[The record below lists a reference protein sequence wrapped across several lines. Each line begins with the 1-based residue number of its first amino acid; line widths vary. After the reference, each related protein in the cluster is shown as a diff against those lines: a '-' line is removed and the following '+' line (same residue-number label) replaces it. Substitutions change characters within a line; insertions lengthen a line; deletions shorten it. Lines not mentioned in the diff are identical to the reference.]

1 MAAAVRRPPL
11 EVGGSY
17 ALRPRFAM
25 EPPLSW
31 AGVTRARHTA
41 AVPPSL
47 RPPGGLSLAAMTQE
61 LEAVLCRIAE
71 ALERLAPPPVAAP
84 AFEAARLFRHD
95 PASGVFHAAPDYPL
109 PLAAL
114 AGVDRQKDR
123 FVENL
128 QRFANGL
135 PFNHALLWGV
145 RGTGKSS
152 LAKAA
157 FMHVAQGGAAL
168 KLVEVD
174 RDQVTELPALFDALR
189 LRPERFLVLCDD
201 LSFEEGAA
209 AAKALKS
216 ALEGGVSG
224 PPANV
229 LFTATSNRR
238 HLMPRSHGEKWG
250 HAEDRGLIATAEDA
264 EEEVSVSDRFGLWI
278 GFPPMDQATYLEAVR
293 GYAKRYRLKATDLDR
308 RALQWAQLRGA
319 RSGRVAWQFI
329 RDLAG
334 ELGKTLPF

>member
-1 MAAAVRRPPL
+1 MERDVIPL
-11 EVGGSY
+11 
-17 ALRPRFAM
+17 L
-25 EPPLSW
+25 
-31 AGVTRARHTA
+31 T
-41 AVPPSL
+41 
-47 RPPGGLSLAAMTQE
+47 
-61 LEAVLCRIAE
+61 RIAE
-71 ALERLAPPPVAAP
+71 VLERLAPPPRAA
-84 AFEAARLFRHD
+84 ADFTVARLFRHD
-95 PASGVFHAAPDYPL
+95 PATGAFHPAPDYPL
-109 PLAAL
+109 AL
-114 AGVDRQKDR
+114 DSLVGVERQKSR

-128 QRFANGL
+128 GRFARGL
-135 PFNHALLWGV
+135 PCNHALLWGV

-157 FMHVAQGGAAL
+157 FMAVAGDDL

-174 RDQVTELPALFDALR
+174 RDQVTALPALFDELR
-189 LRPERFLVLCDD
+189 VRPERFVVLCDD

-229 LFTATSNRR
+229 LFVATSNRR
-238 HLMPRSHGEKWG
+238 HLMPRG
-250 HAEDRGLIATAEDA
+250 HQEDRGLVAAAEDA

-278 GFPPMDQATYLEAVR
+278 GFPPMDQANYLAAVNA
-293 GYAKRYRLKATDLDR
+293 YAGRFGLQVADLDR
-308 RALQWAQLRGA
+308 RALQWSQLRGA

-334 ELGKTLPF
+334 ELGKSLPL

>member
-1 MAAAVRRPPL
+1 MDEGLKPL
-11 EVGGSY
+11 
-17 ALRPRFAM
+17 
-25 EPPLSW
+25 
-31 AGVTRARHTA
+31 
-41 AVPPSL
+41 
-47 RPPGGLSLAAMTQE
+47 
-61 LEAVLCRIAE
+61 LERIAT
-71 ALERLAPPPVAAP
+71 ALERLAPATAASP
-84 AFEAARLFRHD
+84 DFRSSRLFRHD
-95 PASGVFHAAPDYPL
+95 PATGAFHPAPDYPL
-109 PLAAL
+109 PLESL
-114 AGVDRQKDR
+114 VGVERQKDR

-128 QRFANGL
+128 RRFAQGL

-157 FMHVAQGGAAL
+157 FTAAAAEAADL
-168 KLVEVD
+168 RLVEVD
-174 RDQVTELPALFDALR
+174 RDQVTALPGLFDALR
-189 LRPERFLVLCDD
+189 ARPERFVVLCDD

-229 LFTATSNRR
+229 LFVATSNRR
-238 HLMPRSHGEKWG
+238 HLMPRA
-250 HAEDRGLIATAEDA
+250 HAEDRGLVAAAEDA

-278 GFPPMDQATYLEAVR
+278 GFPPMDQPTYLAAVA
-293 GYAKRYRLKATDLDR
+293 GYAKRYGLKAPDLER

-334 ELGKTLPF
+334 ELGKALPL

>member
-1 MAAAVRRPPL
+1 MTHDL
-11 EVGGSY
+11 EPV
-17 ALRPRFAM
+17 
-25 EPPLSW
+25 LS
-31 AGVTRARHTA
+31 
-41 AVPPSL
+41 
-47 RPPGGLSLAAMTQE
+47 
-61 LEAVLCRIAE
+61 RIAD
-71 ALERLAPPPVAAP
+71 ALERLAPTHAAEP
-84 AFEAARLFRHD
+84 QFTSARLFRHD
-95 PASGVFHAAPDYPL
+95 PITSEFHPAPDYPL
-109 PLAAL
+109 PVEAL
-114 AGVDRQKDR
+114 VGIDRQRDR

-128 QRFANGL
+128 QRFADGL
-135 PFNHALLWGV
+135 ACNHALLWGV

-152 LAKAA
+152 LAKSA
-157 FMHVAQGGAAL
+157 FMNVVEGAPDL
-168 KLVEVD
+168 KLIEVD
-174 RDQVTELPALFDALR
+174 RDQVTSLPGLFDILR
-189 LRPERFLVLCDD
+189 KRPERFLVLCDD

-238 HLMPRSHGEKWG
+238 HLMPRGHG
-250 HAEDRGLIATAEDA
+250 EDRGLIATAEDA

-278 GFPPMDQATYLEAVR
+278 GFPPMDQPTYLAAVQ
-293 GYAKRYRLKATDLDR
+293 GYARRFGLKTTDLDR

-334 ELGKTLPF
+334 ELGKSLPL

>member
-1 MAAAVRRPPL
+1 
-11 EVGGSY
+11 
-17 ALRPRFAM
+17 
-25 EPPLSW
+25 
-31 AGVTRARHTA
+31 
-41 AVPPSL
+41 
-47 RPPGGLSLAAMTQE
+47 MTHD
-61 LEAVLCRIAE
+61 LEATLSRIAE
-71 ALERLAPPPVAAP
+71 ALERLAPPKPAEP
-84 AFEAARLFRHD
+84 AFGAARLFRHE
-95 PASGVFHAAPDYPL
+95 PASGGFHPAPDYPL
-109 PLAAL
+109 PLEAL
-114 AGVDRQKDR
+114 AGVERQRDR

-128 QRFANGL
+128 QRFAGGL
-135 PFNHALLWGV
+135 PANHALLWGV

-157 FMHVAQGGAAL
+157 FMHVAKDAADL

-174 RDQVTELPALFDALR
+174 RDEVGALPALFDLLR
-189 LRPERFLVLCDD
+189 ARPERFVVLCDD

-229 LFTATSNRR
+229 LFVATSNRR
-238 HLMPRSHGEKWG
+238 HLMPRVHT
-250 HAEDRGLIATAEDA
+250 EDRGLVAAAEDA

-278 GFPPMDQATYLEAVR
+278 GFPPMDQATYLAAVE
-293 GYAKRYRLKATDLDR
+293 GYAKRYGLKASDLDR

-334 ELGKTLPF
+334 ELGKSLPL

>member
-1 MAAAVRRPPL
+1 MESDLTPL
-11 EVGGSY
+11 
-17 ALRPRFAM
+17 L
-25 EPPLSW
+25 
-31 AGVTRARHTA
+31 T
-41 AVPPSL
+41 
-47 RPPGGLSLAAMTQE
+47 
-61 LEAVLCRIAE
+61 RIAE
-71 ALERLAPPPVAAP
+71 ALERLAPPSHTTADFAG
-84 AFEAARLFRHD
+84 ARLFRHD
-95 PASGVFHAAPDYPL
+95 PATGAFYPAPDYPL
-109 PLAAL
+109 AL
-114 AGVDRQKDR
+114 ASLVGVDRQKTR
-123 FVENL
+123 FLENL
-128 QRFANGL
+128 QRFAAGL
-135 PFNHALLWGV
+135 PCNHALLWGV

-157 FMHVAQGGAAL
+157 FMAVAGPEL

-174 RDQVTELPALFDALR
+174 RDQVTALPALFDELR
-189 LRPERFLVLCDD
+189 VRTERFVVLCDD

-229 LFTATSNRR
+229 LFVATSNRR
-238 HLMPRSHGEKWG
+238 HLMPRG
-250 HAEDRGLIATAEDA
+250 HQEDRGLVAAAEDA

-278 GFPPMDQATYLEAVR
+278 GFPPMDQPTYLAAVA
-293 GYAKRYRLKATDLDR
+293 GYAEAFGLAVPDLDR

-334 ELGKTLPF
+334 ELGQPLPL

>member
-1 MAAAVRRPPL
+1 
-11 EVGGSY
+11 
-17 ALRPRFAM
+17 
-25 EPPLSW
+25 
-31 AGVTRARHTA
+31 
-41 AVPPSL
+41 
-47 RPPGGLSLAAMTQE
+47 MTHE
-61 LEAVLCRIAE
+61 LEPVLGRIAD
-71 ALERLAPPPVAAP
+71 ALERLAPARPPEPV
-84 AFEAARLFRHD
+84 FSAARLFRHD
-95 PASGVFHAAPDYPL
+95 PASGAFHPAPDYPL

-114 AGVDRQKDR
+114 VGIDRQKAR

-128 QRFANGL
+128 RRFAGGL
-135 PFNHALLWGV
+135 PCNHALLWGV

-157 FMHVAQGGAAL
+157 FMAVAPAAPEL

-174 RDQVTELPALFDALR
+174 RDEVTALPGLFDRLR
-189 LRPERFLVLCDD
+189 ARPERFVVLCDD

-224 PPANV
+224 PPGNV
-229 LFTATSNRR
+229 LFVATSNRR
-238 HLMPRSHGEKWG
+238 HLMPRSHGEGGG
-250 HAEDRGLIATAEDA
+250 HAGERGLIAIAEDA

-278 GFPPMDQATYLEAVR
+278 GFPPMDQPTYLEAVK
-293 GYAKRYRLKATDLDR
+293 GYAKRYRLKAPDLER

-334 ELGKTLPF
+334 ELGKSLPL